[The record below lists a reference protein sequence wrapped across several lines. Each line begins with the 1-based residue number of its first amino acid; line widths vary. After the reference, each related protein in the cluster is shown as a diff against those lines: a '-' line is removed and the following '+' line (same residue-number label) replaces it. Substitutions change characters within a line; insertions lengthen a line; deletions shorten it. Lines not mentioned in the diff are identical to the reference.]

1 MDIMTIIAKAA
12 DGQTLTDDERTALKG
27 YKPTDVKAYEA
38 ELADLRAKL
47 ALAAGDKDKGA
58 TEVAQLRKQVES
70 LTKGLEEERAARK
83 QAAEEAKAVRRAQSI
98 DTLRAKHHIAF
109 IDGVDPA
116 LTRSAFER
124 AFADVDDLE
133 DEGKVKTAVEAFR
146 KANAGLIKAPAGG
159 PGIPLGGAPTPDGG
173 APVSSDE
180 MAATLAKAGIIKP
193 STGAK

>member
-1 MDIMTIIAKAA
+1 MDILTIIAKAA

-27 YKPTDVKAYEA
+27 YKPTDVNAYEA

-47 ALAAGDKDKGA
+47 AIATGAKDKDSA
-58 TEVAQLRKQVES
+58 ELAQMRKQVEA
-70 LTKGLEEERAARK
+70 LTKTVEEERTARK

-98 DTLRAKHHIAF
+98 DALRAKHHIAF
-109 IDGVDPA
+109 IDGVDPT

-124 AFADVDDLE
+124 AFKDVEDLD
-133 DEGKVKTAVEAFR
+133 DEGKVKEAVEAFR